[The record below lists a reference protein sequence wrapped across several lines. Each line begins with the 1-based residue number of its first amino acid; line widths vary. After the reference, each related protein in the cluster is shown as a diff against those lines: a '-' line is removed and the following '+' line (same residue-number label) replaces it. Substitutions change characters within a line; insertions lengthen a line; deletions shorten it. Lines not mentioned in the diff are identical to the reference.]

1 MLTQDDSPQ
10 RELKQRIEDDVLIKS
25 SPETSILTGGQ
36 EGPWLFDFRA
46 RLLEPH
52 FLKLVADLFWEKYQ
66 NEYPFQVG
74 GLESASLPI
83 IAAIVLRGLD
93 RGMPVNGFYI
103 RKSRKPKG
111 LQKIIEGTLTD
122 EPIVLVDDLINSG
135 GTFLKQIE
143 VLAKENKRVKN
154 IFALVRFRDMETY
167 TFATSRGISIF
178 SPFTL
183 ADFGLAMDKK
193 SPPPDSQAFEVLWGV
208 RSPKPNYS
216 IRAPKSAPALDDDK
230 VYVGSDDGSMRAF
243 LQEDGREVWVHSIFT
258 MSGDGKTVLSSPAVY
273 KDTVYFGAYDGNFY
287 ALDAQT
293 GEKKWIYM
301 EADWVGSSPAV
312 ADDLDLVFIGLEF
325 GLWKKKGGIV
335 ALDAKTGVSRW
346 EYAVMPDFTHGSP
359 AYSRTCNAVVI
370 GSNDGVLYCFRA
382 TDGKLLWTYKTG
394 GEIKGTPMFDDNK
407 SRVYVGSYD
416 GNMYCI
422 DVNKGSPVYVFE
434 TKSAICSAP
443 LVYDGHVYFGSTDKS
458 VYCVRADTGEKKW
471 VFTAGGRVM
480 ASPEIINSRLYIGC
494 NDGRLYELDLET
506 GKNTAFYQTTER
518 ITNKIAYN
526 AQTKKFFLPTYANEL
541 YCLIRK

>member
-1 MLTQDDSPQ
+1 MLTHDNPF
-10 RELKQRIEDDVLIKS
+10 RMELKQRIEDGVLIKS
-25 SPETSILTGGQ
+25 LPGTPILANSGQ

-46 RLLEPH
+46 QLLEPR
-52 FLKLVADLFWEKYQ
+52 FLKLVADLFWEKYR

-74 GLESASLPI
+74 GLESASLPL
-83 IAAIVLRGLD
+83 IAAIILRGLD
-93 RGMPVNGFYI
+93 QGMPINGFYI

-111 LQKIIEGTLTD
+111 LQKVIEGTLTD
-122 EPIVLVDDLINSG
+122 EPVILVDDLINSG

-154 IFALVRFRDMETY
+154 IFALVRFRGMETY

-193 SPPPDSQAFEVLWGV
+193 SPPPDPQAFEVLWGV

-216 IRAPKSAPALDDDK
+216 IRAPKSAPALDADR
-230 VYVGSDDGSMRAF
+230 VYVGGDDGSMRAF
-243 LQEDGREVWVHSIFT
+243 RQEDGHEVWVHSVFS
-258 MSGDGKTVLSSPAVY
+258 MGGDGKTVLSSPAIH

-293 GEKKWIYM
+293 GKKRWIYM
-301 EADWVGSSPAV
+301 EADWIGSSPAI
-312 ADDLDLVFIGLEF
+312 AGDLGLVFIGLEF
-325 GLWKKKGGIV
+325 GLWKKKGGVV
-335 ALDAKTGVSRW
+335 ALDAKTGISRW
-346 EYAVMPDFTHGSP
+346 EYTVMPEFTHGSP
-359 AYSRTCNAVVI
+359 AYSQACNAVAV

-382 TDGKLLWTYKTG
+382 TDGKPLWTYKTG
-394 GEIKGTPMFDDNK
+394 GEIKGAPVFDDK
-407 SRVYVGSYD
+407 GRVYVGSYD

-422 DVNKGSPVYVFE
+422 DVSKGTLVYIFE

-443 LVYDGHVYFGSTDKS
+443 LVYGGHVYLGSTDKNI
-458 VYCVRADTGEKKW
+458 YCMRADTGEGKW

-480 ASPEIINSRLYIGC
+480 ASPEIIENRLYIGC

-506 GKNTAFYQTTER
+506 GGNTAFYQTTER

-526 AQTKKFFLPTYANEL
+526 KQTKRFFLPTYANEL